1 MSVTVRKRK
10 GVRIATVRGEMTI
23 YNAHNDKTA
32 LLGALEQGEQLEI
45 NLVNVEEI
53 DTAGIQLLCLL
64 RQEAAQ
70 LEKPMKLVKV
80 NEVVREAL
88 DLFNMTDQFDVPQ
101 SAEET
106 AS

>member
-23 YNAHNDKTA
+23 YNANQDKTA
-32 LLGALEQGEQLEI
+32 LLEALDQGEQLEV

-64 RQEAAQ
+64 LREAAQ
-70 LEKPMKLVKV
+70 LEKPMKLTNV
-80 NEVVREAL
+80 NGVVQEAL
-88 DLFNMTDQFDVPQ
+88 DLFSMTDQFGVPQ
-101 SAEET
+101 PAGEK